1 MRRGQGNSETK
12 QLSLQAWNVMG
23 SWWQHKIPIW
33 MQYTNRSEYLVRWLL
48 SPERHSKVYHSDSLW
63 NWNYSGQ
70 HAFKFPYS
78 SRQKEPHESAAKFW
92 YLWKITSSP
101 YKILFQEK
109 IKISMGKHRS
119 GNTLQYKS
127 EKKIPNCRTDTSNSP
142 IHTWN
147 PSRPRSES
155 VLYTL
160 QRAPRDRVKMQILI
174 HCVWDEVWDSSFVAV
189 SFQVMLLL
197 PVFRADYGS

>member
-1 MRRGQGNSETK
+1 MGKIKTTKTVCHHSSDTTRARGATTSSWQTTQDSFWPEMRRGQGNSETK

-127 EKKIPNCRTDTSNSP
+127 EKKIPNCRTDTS
-142 IHTWN
+142 TWRRSCAGLG
-147 PSRPRSES
+147 PGEQVEEAGKMSR
-155 VLYTL
+155 
-160 QRAPRDRVKMQILI
+160 
-174 HCVWDEVWDSSFVAV
+174 
-189 SFQVMLLL
+189 
-197 PVFRADYGS
+197 